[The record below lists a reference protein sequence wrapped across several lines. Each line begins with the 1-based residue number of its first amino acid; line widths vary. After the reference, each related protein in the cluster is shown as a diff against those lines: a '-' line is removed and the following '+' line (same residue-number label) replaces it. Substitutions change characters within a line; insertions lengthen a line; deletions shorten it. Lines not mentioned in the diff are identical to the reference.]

1 MIGSYMAERSGLGN
15 LHDIANDLGISG
27 DEQIEALRRRLNA
40 MVRDGQLRVARS
52 GLFGSVNKM
61 HLTQGVVRGHPDGFG
76 FLIPEDGSADVF
88 INPLQMTCVFDGD
101 KALVRIMGK
110 DYKGRPEGKIVDV
123 VTHNTQQLVGRFKR
137 VGGMGVVTP
146 ENRRL
151 TLDVMINLDGT
162 TVPED
167 GDIVVVDIIS
177 QPKFRQQPV
186 GKVVEVMGQHM
197 APGMEIDIAIQSFG
211 IPNEWPEAVARA
223 ADTVPQSVRPEDHK
237 DRFDLTNIPFVTID
251 GEDARDFDDAV
262 YAKATANGGWNLYVA
277 IADVSHYV
285 MPGTALDVEATN
297 RATSVYFPER
307 VIPMLPHTLS
317 NGICSL
323 NPNVKRLAM
332 VCEMAIDGSG
342 VVTSYQFYKGVIHSH
357 ARMTYT
363 EVAAFL
369 QEPDTEK
376 GQAAL
381 TKFAPVVQDVRV
393 LYDLFQQLLRTRK
406 TRGAIDFEATET
418 RIIFDDHKKISEIV
432 PVVRNDA
439 HKLIEECMLAAN
451 TCAADFLTQLKIPGL
466 YRVHEGPGLDKLEK
480 LRGYLGEL
488 GLHLGGGLKPA
499 TKDFQ
504 TLLDVVHK
512 RDDVLTVQTVI
523 LRSLSQAV
531 YQPENEGHF
540 GLGYEG
546 YAHFT
551 SPIRRYPDL
560 TMHRAINSVIHSDR
574 DTPLV
579 RRVPHCTV
587 ISKNITYPYNI
598 ENMLVLGEQSSMA
611 ERRADDATRDVM
623 SWLKCEY
630 MEEHIGSV
638 FHGKVTA
645 VVPFG
650 LFVQL
655 HEVFV
660 EGLVHIT
667 GLSADYYHYDDAK
680 HRLVGEHTRKVYALG
695 HEVTVRVARVDLD
708 ERKIDFE
715 LYDENGPVDTGGMA
729 SKKSK
734 SRSGKSRKT
743 TAADG
748 TAPKSTTG
756 KKAAG
761 SATDKAGKK
770 SGNKGKKKRAPKKA
784 GGPGVVAKAPAKK
797 KRKPKPKK
805 A

>member
-1 MIGSYMAERSGLGN
+1 MIGSYMAERTGLGN
-15 LHDIANDLGISG
+15 LHDIAKELGILG

-52 GLFGSVNKM
+52 GQFGSVNKM
-61 HLTQGVVRGHPDGFG
+61 HLIQGVVRGHPDGFG
-76 FLIPEDGSADVF
+76 FLIPEDGSPDVF

-101 KALVRIMGK
+101 KALMRITGK
-110 DYKGRPEGKIVDV
+110 DFKGRPEGKIVDV
-123 VTHNTQQLVGRFKR
+123 ITHNTKQVVGRFKH
-137 VGGMGVVTP
+137 VSGMGVVTP

-151 TLDVMINLDGT
+151 TLDVMIKMDSSI
-162 TVPED
+162 VPED
-167 GDIVVVDIIS
+167 GDIVVVDIIA
-177 QPKFRQQPV
+177 QPQFRQQPV
-186 GKVVEVMGQHM
+186 GIIVDIMGQHM

-211 IPNEWPEAVARA
+211 IPNEWPEAVVRA
-223 ADTVPQSVRPEDHK
+223 ADSVPQKVRAEDHK
-237 DRFDLTNIPFVTID
+237 DRFDLTKLPFVTID

-262 YAKATANGGWNLYVA
+262 YAKSNAQGGWNLYVA

-285 MPGTALDVEATN
+285 MPGTALDQEATN

-323 NPNVKRLAM
+323 NPNVERLAM
-332 VCEMAIDGSG
+332 VCEMTIDNLGT
-342 VVTSYQFYKGVIHSH
+342 VTSYQFYKGVIHSH

-363 EVAAFL
+363 EVAAL
-369 QEPDTEK
+369 LLEPETTA
-376 GQAAL
+376 GQTAL
-381 TKFAPVVQDVRV
+381 AKFAPVVNDVSV
-393 LYDLFQQLLRTRK
+393 LYQLYQRLLTSRK
-406 TRGAIDFEATET
+406 LRGAIDFEATET

-466 YRVHEGPGLDKLEK
+466 YRVHEGPSLDKLEK

-488 GLHLGGGLKPA
+488 GLHLGGGLKPV

-504 TLLDVVHK
+504 TLLETVQK

-560 TMHRAINSVIHSDR
+560 TMHRAINSVVHSDL

-579 RRVPHCTV
+579 RRVPNCTV

-715 LYDENGPVDTGGMA
+715 LYDENGPVDTGGKA
-729 SKKSK
+729 PKKSK
-734 SRSGKSRKT
+734 SRGKIDRTVKPKDGDAKGKAGT
-743 TAADG
+743 KAAKKP
-748 TAPKSTTG
+748 AETG
-756 KKAAG
+756 KAN
-761 SATDKAGKK
+761 GKIK
-770 SGNKGKKKRAPKKA
+770 SKKKRPAKPV
-784 GGPGVVAKAPAKK
+784 GGPGVAAKAPAKK
-797 KRKPKPKK
+797 KRRPKPKK
-805 A
+805 V

>member
-1 MIGSYMAERSGLGN
+1 MIGSYMAERAGLGN
-15 LHDIANDLGISG
+15 LQDIAQELGILG

-52 GLFGSVNKM
+52 GQFGSVNKM

-76 FLIPEDGSADVF
+76 FLIPEDGSPDVF

-101 KALVRIMGK
+101 KALMRITGK

-123 VTHNTQQLVGRFKR
+123 VKHNTQQLVGRFKHVSG
-137 VGGMGVVTP
+137 VGIVTP

-151 TLDVMINLDGT
+151 TLDVMIKMDGDI
-162 TVPED
+162 VPED
-167 GDIVVVDIIS
+167 GDIVVVDIIA
-177 QPKFRQQPV
+177 QPQFRQQPV
-186 GKVVEVMGQHM
+186 GRIVEIMGQHM

-211 IPNEWPEAVARA
+211 IPNEWPEAVTRA
-223 ADTVPQSVRPEDHK
+223 ADTVPQTVRPEDHK
-237 DRFDLTNIPFVTID
+237 DRFDLTNLPFVTID

-262 YAKATANGGWNLYVA
+262 YAKPDGQGGWILYVA

-285 MPGTALDVEATN
+285 MPGTALDQEATN

-323 NPNVKRLAM
+323 NPHVERLAM
-332 VCEMAIDGSG
+332 VCEMAIDDKGT
-342 VVTSYQFYKGVIHSH
+342 VNSYQFYKGVIHSH

-363 EVAAFL
+363 QVAAL
-369 QEPDTEK
+369 LLEPETEA
-376 GQAAL
+376 GQAAFN
-381 TKFAPVVQDVRV
+381 KFAPVVNDVSV
-393 LYDLFQQLLRTRK
+393 LYQLYQKLLESRK

-432 PVVRNDA
+432 PVIRNDA

-488 GLHLGGGLKPA
+488 GLHLGGGLKPE
-499 TKDFQ
+499 TRDFQ
-504 TLLDVVHK
+504 TLLETVQK

-540 GLGYEG
+540 GLGYAG

-560 TMHRAINSVIHSDR
+560 TMHRAINSVIHSEL
-574 DTPLV
+574 DTPLI
-579 RRVPHCTV
+579 RRVPNCTV
-587 ISKNITYPYNI
+587 ISKNVTYPYNM
-598 ENMLVLGEQSSMA
+598 EKMLVLGEQSSMA

-715 LYDENGPVDTGGMA
+715 LYDENGPVDGGGKA
-729 SKKSK
+729 PKKSK
-734 SRSGKSRKT
+734 SRGTKDRNAKPNDGSPKGKAGS
-743 TAADG
+743 
-748 TAPKSTTG
+748 
-756 KKAAG
+756 KAA
-761 SATDKAGKK
+761 KKPVGK
-770 SGNKGKKKRAPKKA
+770 GGAKGKKKRPAKPI
-784 GGPGVVAKAPAKK
+784 GGPGIAPKAPAKK